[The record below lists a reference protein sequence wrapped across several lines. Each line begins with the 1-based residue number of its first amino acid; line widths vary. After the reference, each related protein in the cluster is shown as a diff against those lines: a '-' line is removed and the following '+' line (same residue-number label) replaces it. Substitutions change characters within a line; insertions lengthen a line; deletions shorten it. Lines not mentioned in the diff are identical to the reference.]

1 MKLAGQPTRLDEILG
16 LHIRL
21 AHGAV
26 LRHFAEHFAGLDLS
40 QKQVSVLWLV
50 HDHPGI
56 AQTDLARRMQMDRAT
71 TMAIV
76 HALERKQLLARAASR
91 SDGRRVA
98 LSLTATGEEM
108 LDAARV
114 AIAQH
119 EQWLTSRFSAAELR
133 QLTAL
138 LRRIHDAPEQ

>member
-1 MKLAGQPTRLDEILG
+1 LDDILG
-16 LHIRL
+16 LHIRM

-26 LRHFAEHFAGLDLS
+26 LRHFTDHFSELDLS

-56 AQTDLARRMQMDRAT
+56 AQIDLGRRMQMDRAT

-76 HALERKQLLARAASR
+76 HALERKQLLSR
-91 SDGRRVA
+91 QGNPTDRRRIGFT
-98 LSLTATGEEM
+98 LTTEGERI

-114 AIAQH
+114 AIAEH
-119 EQWLTSRFSAAELR
+119 ERWLKSRFTATELK
-133 QLTAL
+133 QLVTL
-138 LRRIHDAPEQ
+138 LRRIHDAPQE